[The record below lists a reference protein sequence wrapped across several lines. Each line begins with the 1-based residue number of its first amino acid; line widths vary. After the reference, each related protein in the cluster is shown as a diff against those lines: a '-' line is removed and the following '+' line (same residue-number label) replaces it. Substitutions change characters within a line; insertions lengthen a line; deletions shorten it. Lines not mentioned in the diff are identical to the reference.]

1 MKRNLLLASLFALL
15 ASVGVLAQ
23 SNQVIPSGT
32 EIKVRTD
39 TAIPA
44 KPADNARYTAS
55 VSQDVK
61 DSSGNVLIPRGSRAR
76 LVAVPTTD
84 GKDTN
89 LDLRSVNVNGQ
100 SYLIQAAGQS
110 SSGAPG
116 GLGANKRTGIYVGG
130 GAAVGAILGALL
142 GGGKGAAI
150 GAVLGGAG
158 GAGTQVL
165 TGKKKDL
172 PAETELSYKLATN
185 AEMTPVSKGN
195 STPPPSNQQK

>member
-1 MKRNLLLASLFALL
+1 MKRNLLLASLFALF
-15 ASVGVLAQ
+15 ASVPVLAQ

-32 EIKVRTD
+32 QIKVRTD
-39 TAIPA
+39 TVIPA
-44 KPADNARYTAS
+44 KPADNARYSAS
-55 VSQDVK
+55 VSEDVK

-110 SSGAPG
+110 GSSAPG

-130 GAAVGAILGALL
+130 GAAVGAVLGALL

-195 STPPPSNQQK
+195 SAPPPNPQK